1 MNIGLTGG
9 IACGKTTVASSLVRR
24 GALLIDADLLA
35 REVVEPGSPILE
47 QVTSHFGQG
56 ILHPDGS
63 LNRKALGEKVFRDKA
78 SRKLLESILHPAIR
92 LLMEE
97 RMNCYEKEYPD
108 KLIVA
113 VVPLL
118 YESGFDGMFAEVMVV
133 YVPQNVQL
141 ERLMER
147 DKLTEEQALSRIR
160 AQMSIEE
167 KKKRADILI
176 ENQGDL
182 LETERQL
189 DEFWKRKGL
198 T

>member
-1 MNIGLTGG
+1 
-9 IACGKTTVASSLVRR
+9 
-24 GALLIDADLLA
+24 
-35 REVVEPGSPILE
+35 
-47 QVTSHFGQG
+47 
-56 ILHPDGS
+56 
-63 LNRKALGEKVFRDKA
+63 
-78 SRKLLESILHPAIR
+78 
-92 LLMEE
+92 MEE

-113 VVPLL
+113 DVPLL